1 MAPSPGMSCTHT
13 VRAWAA
19 GEDLHAA
26 RSPPRVSHRALL
38 TTGSL
43 PPAHTPTPTSAS
55 QIQAGHL
62 PGWLQPQV
70 FVTCSSTSTSICLH
84 PPCILPCIQLPDWTP
99 PHIPT
104 HASSIR
110 GGCPDLEV
118 DGEEAVRER
127 GMNAVTADTI
137 SSPQAPLW
145 AVSYREP
152 QHLGP
157 GQPWVRRSFTH
168 GQGRPGAPGT
178 REPCCEEMRRV
189 LQLLSAQRG
198 KNLCKK
204 MMKRNRSL
212 NDLLD
217 GM

>member
-127 GMNAVTADTI
+127 G
-137 SSPQAPLW
+137 
-145 AVSYREP
+145 
-152 QHLGP
+152 
-157 GQPWVRRSFTH
+157 
-168 GQGRPGAPGT
+168 
-178 REPCCEEMRRV
+178 
-189 LQLLSAQRG
+189 